1 MFVVYLW
8 DICFRVGSF
17 YFASVIVF
25 YCLNIF
31 RSNTVTLGNGHNYTY
46 RCSLSGYTEG
56 SQFSKCCAISA
67 TFLRFACLQI
77 FPLLLY
83 WAHWK
88 STSNFPFC
96 FCLLKTS
103 RLVNKDRNKRQ
114 QLPPTIF
121 HPFQPGLM
129 LVENVDHPIRR
140 EQFFSRNRAWEKSNQ
155 PNAVDPNTT
164 QYVPSQKHF
173 VLGNRNKDT
182 FLFAIYKFRSSGHVF
197 LNERIFSYQVCM
209 LALKIYKIHRR
220 NCEILPSSACVNDTG
235 LNTVSRKQLLLDHI
249 CNYC

>member
-8 DICFRVGSF
+8 DICFGVGSF

-31 RSNTVTLGNGHNYTY
+31 RSNAVTLENGHNYTY
-46 RCSLSGYTEG
+46 RCSLSGYTVG

-67 TFLRFACLQI
+67 AFLRFACLQI

-103 RLVNKDRNKRQ
+103 RLVNKDRNKGQ

-129 LVENVDHPIRR
+129 LVENVDHPIRNSFFPVIER
-140 EQFFSRNRAWEKSNQ
+140 EKNPTNLMQLIPIQRNMFRRENISFSGTEIKIHFCLPFTNLDHLVMFF
-155 PNAVDPNTT
+155 
-164 QYVPSQKHF
+164 F
-173 VLGNRNKDT
+173 
-182 FLFAIYKFRSSGHVF
+182 
-197 LNERIFSYQVCM
+197 NERIFSYQVCM
-209 LALKIYKIHRR
+209 LALKIYKIQRR
-220 NCEILPSSACVNDTG
+220 NCKILPSSACVNDTG